1 MIGWGFVLGSLFGG
15 LCVALPLVGA
25 LTKIRK
31 LEAMLDRMRKAG
43 ALVDAK
49 SKQIRGRR

>member
-1 MIGWGFVLGSLFGG
+1 MNWGFVLGALFGG

-25 LTKIRK
+25 LAKIRK
-31 LEAMLDRMRKAG
+31 LEATLDRMRKAG

-49 SKQIRGRR
+49 SKQVRGRR